1 MASPTRGRF
10 WSSFACS
17 LSAPWLLA
25 GKGVFIVISSGG
37 STICMQGIEEQLLRL
52 EEVAEM
58 QADWRLQAE
67 AQDEVERLLRTP

>member
-1 MASPTRGRF
+1 MFFKAD
-10 WSSFACS
+10 
-17 LSAPWLLA
+17 
-25 GKGVFIVISSGG
+25 
-37 STICMQGIEEQLLRL
+37 ICAQGIEEQLMRL